1 MKRGRS
7 AGIANRNLLSAV
19 SGAAYGGAGLGEQR
33 SVSTDVFIFSVLL
46 LINTLMA
53 LAMLLAARTL
63 GQPRVTYV
71 LAGAFGGNV
80 LLYITDAIYIFA
92 FRGSIAFNLLVS
104 AIAMATPITAALAYR
119 LRGRL
124 PLLLGRFAASHA
136 LALLLILWF
145 SIAEPNRGFRAAVVP
160 IYASGV
166 LLFGI
171 TAMWRPGRQMRLGER
186 PIIFTSVA
194 MAAVEFS
201 GGLVLAA
208 MGDTSSPGLEQAY
221 KLIVFLGLPAMTV
234 AAGIFSLYLL
244 AGDLAEK
251 LRAAADTD
259 SLTGAPN
266 RRAIDATG
274 SRLMAEARAT
284 RRPLTIAICDVD
296 HFKYINDLYGHGHGD
311 EVLCRLT
318 ALFGQQVGPDLHG
331 RFGGE
336 EFVLFFPDCGV
347 EAAHMRV
354 EALRERIMTMRIGEE
369 AALLTASFG
378 MASMTLGDRIL
389 ADILKRADRAL
400 YASKEGGRNRTTIDR
415 TAAPVI

>member
-1 MKRGRS
+1 M
-7 AGIANRNLLSAV
+7 
-19 SGAAYGGAGLGEQR
+19 
-33 SVSTDVFIFSVLL
+33 STDIFIFSVLL

-63 GQPRVTYV
+63 GQPRVAYV

-80 LLYITDAIYIFA
+80 LLYIADAIYVFA
-92 FRGSIAFNLLVS
+92 FRGNVAFNLLVS
-104 AIAMATPITAALAYR
+104 AIAMGTPITAAIAYR
-119 LRGRL
+119 LRARV

-136 LALLLILWF
+136 LATLLILWF
-145 SIAEPNRGFRAAVVP
+145 SVAEPNRGFRSAVVP
-160 IYASGV
+160 IYAAGV

-171 TAMWRPGRQMRLGER
+171 TAMWRPGRRMRLGER

-208 MGDTSSPGLEQAY
+208 MGDTSSPMLAEAY
-221 KLIVFLGLPAMTV
+221 KLIIFLCLPAMTV

-274 SRLMAEARAT
+274 HRLMAEARST
-284 RRPLTIAICDVD
+284 GRPLTIAICDVD
-296 HFKYINDLYGHGHGD
+296 HFKDINDLYGHGHGD

-318 ALFGQQVGPDLHG
+318 ALFRQQVGRDLHG

-336 EFVLFFPDCGV
+336 EFVLFFPDCGL
-347 EAAHMRV
+347 EAAHLRV
-354 EALRERIMTMRIGEE
+354 EALREQIMAMQIGGEPT
-369 AALLTASFG
+369 LLTASFG
-378 MASMTLGDRIL
+378 MASMSMRDGIL
-389 ADILKRADRAL
+389 TDILKRADRAL
-400 YASKEGGRNRTTIDR
+400 YASKESGRNRTTIDR
-415 TAAPVI
+415 TAPVI